1 MASILFTLESYVP
14 SPVPWI
20 RLGLANIVSILALKW
35 WGMKEAMLILLLR
48 VVLGSLLAGKFL
60 QPVFII
66 SFSGGIAAT
75 VTMGVLIYSKKRIFS
90 LIGISILGALSK
102 NIIQMF
108 VAYLLYIIQ
117 IEILSLLPLFLFSSL
132 ITGVIIGFFAII
144 NLDKL
149 RLEFVE

>member
-66 SFSGGIAAT
+66 SLSGGIAAT
-75 VTMGVLIYSKKRIFS
+75 ITMGMLIRLEKKVFS
-90 LIGISILGALSK
+90 LIGVSILGALSK
-102 NIIQMF
+102 NIVQML
-108 VAYLLYIIQ
+108 VAYFLYIRQ
-117 IEILSLLPLFLFSSL
+117 IEILTLLPLFLFSSL
-132 ITGVIIGFFAII
+132 ITGFIIGFFAII
-144 NLDKL
+144 ILDKL